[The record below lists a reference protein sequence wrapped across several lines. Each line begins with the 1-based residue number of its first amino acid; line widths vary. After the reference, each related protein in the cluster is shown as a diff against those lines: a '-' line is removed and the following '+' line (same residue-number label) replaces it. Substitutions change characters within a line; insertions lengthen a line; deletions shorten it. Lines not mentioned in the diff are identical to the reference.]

1 MQILNS
7 EWLIKMLE
15 KSGTTP
21 EARILNLFNILSDW
35 LDAPQI
41 NSLIQQGLLDNTQPK
56 LLLSYLTNEAKK
68 MGSPMPEVLA
78 EQLIF
83 LASSALNTQI
93 GHTKNE
99 SLDHAKHVAKA
110 LIDAQCERKSI
121 YFSKSKSLS
130 ALVILLGIITISI
143 YVFKIQGTNL
153 TLDPIAKNDASTA
166 LSEMPMLT
174 QANNPPETNGNPKNT
189 ADMYASIETMRG
201 GDCQFIEVLQIP
213 DADKKIYLEDVVGG
227 QVPTNAHDQMIA
239 QHYMQKIRCNYTPKL
254 MKNSTN

>member
-83 LASSALNTQI
+83 L
-93 GHTKNE
+93 
-99 SLDHAKHVAKA
+99 
-110 LIDAQCERKSI
+110 ERKSV

-130 ALVILLGIITISI
+130 ALVILLGIITISM